1 MVRPYSLP
9 NLILTSTASAI
20 LCLGTLACG
29 RKGDPIP
36 RPRTA
41 PSACSAHWQADRIMA
56 VRLPTRDALGNSLV
70 GLEKVRVYYLPLAFT
85 RPTGEEVLS
94 RGQVVL
100 ERTRPN
106 LPDPGS
112 TLLMDLHQIGRPA
125 GWLVAVAV
133 RVGDVLG
140 EPSEPLPWL
149 DPAI

>member
-1 MVRPYSLP
+1 VIAALREVGGEG
-9 NLILTSTASAI
+9 NGGFLTAAPVTI
-20 LCLGTLACG
+20 PGGGTLS
-29 RKGDPIP
+29 P
-36 RPRTA
+36 
-41 PSACSAHWQADRIMA
+41 
-56 VRLPTRDALGNSLV
+56 LPTRDALGNSLV

-94 RGQVVL
+94 RGRVVL

-140 EPSEPLPWL
+140 EPSDPLPWL